1 MPLSCM
7 RLSAIAIT
15 VIVAV
20 ALREDTRWRSTVLS
34 LGFGHYLLS
43 LWYARRKFAAVAS
56 GWNTALPM
64 MAAIAGGAA
73 LYFGRFPLVVYFAVH
88 HVFNEVYVNSDIL
101 RNLTDRKQMIYRA
114 SAIPLQTLLY
124 FYILRSE
131 NPIRFLNQDA
141 LLAGLILSYVCYVG
155 VLLWLRTSLAAR
167 DLIELS
173 ILEIV
178 GLAAVVVSVFVPI
191 RFLDVVCYHFVFWWF
206 YPAVKLAAKSR
217 VAVFSY
223 AALTALL
230 VAISFLLSP
239 AGLIGD
245 YPFRDSLYLQQF
257 FLWSHIHIT
266 SSFFLS
272 AAHPAWIRRWFTQR
286 ELAARTMRPDLARKL
301 PSS

>member
-15 VIVAV
+15 VAVAV
-20 ALREDTRWRSTVLS
+20 TLREDARWRSAVLS

-43 LWYARRKFAAVAS
+43 LWYARRKFATVAS
-56 GWNTALPM
+56 DWNTALPM
-64 MAAIAGGAA
+64 MAAVAFGAA

-88 HVFNEVYVNSDIL
+88 HVFNEVYVSNDIL
-101 RNLTDRKQMIYRA
+101 KNLTDRKQTIYRA

-124 FYILRSE
+124 FYILRTE
-131 NPIRFLNQDA
+131 PPIRFLNHNI
-141 LLAGLILSYVCYVG
+141 LLACLIVAYTCYFS
-155 VLLWLRTSLAAR
+155 VLLWLSKSLTAR
-167 DLIELS
+167 ELFELC

-178 GLAAVVVSVFVPI
+178 GLGAVAVSFFVPI

-217 VAVFSY
+217 SGVYAY
-223 AALTALL
+223 AAQTALL
-230 VAISFLLSP
+230 VAVSFLLSP

-245 YPFRDSLYLQQF
+245 YPFRDSIYLQQF
-257 FLWSHIHIT
+257 ILWSHIHIT

-272 AAHPAWIRRWFTQR
+272 AAHPEWIRRWFTQR
-286 ELAARTMRPDLARKL
+286 ESAARAIRPEFGPEVAK
-301 PSS
+301 

>member
-1 MPLSCM
+1 MRLSSM

-15 VIVAV
+15 LTIAV
-20 ALREDTRWRSTVLS
+20 ALRDDTHWRSVVLS

-43 LWYARRKFAAVAS
+43 LWYARAKFATVAS
-56 GWNTALPM
+56 VWSTALPM

-88 HVFNEVYVNSDIL
+88 HVFNEVYVSSDIL
-101 RNLTDRKQMIYRA
+101 KNLSDRQQVIYRA

-124 FYILRSE
+124 FYILRTE
-131 NPIRFLNQDA
+131 PPIRFMNHDV
-141 LLAGLILSYVCYVG
+141 LLASLIVAYVCYFN
-155 VLLWLRTSLAAR
+155 VLVWLRKSLAAR
-167 DLIELS
+167 ELVELS

-178 GLAAVVVSVFVPI
+178 GLGVVAVSFFVPI

-217 VAVFSY
+217 SAVFAYATQTASLVAV
-223 AALTALL
+223 
-230 VAISFLLSP
+230 SFLLSP

-245 YPFRDSLYLQQF
+245 YPFRDSIYLKQF
-257 FLWSHIHIT
+257 ILWSHIHIT
-266 SSFFLS
+266 SAFFLS

-286 ELAARTMRPDLARKL
+286 ELSARSVRPQLGREVAN
-301 PSS
+301 